1 MDNNSAIKA
10 AAQKELLRRAAQKEL
25 ERRRATASPEMSLAE
40 KGMDV
45 LKGAGTGLVK
55 GVTGLLGGFGDVQK
69 QAGDIVAK
77 GAESLGLSP
86 EMQSSAKFF
95 GDRMLFPL
103 MGGSSV
109 LGKMPT
115 SETLK
120 KPIEENLGPL
130 PEAETLPG
138 QIAERFG
145 EYAPSAFAGPG
156 GVLRKTAL
164 AAAPA
169 VASELAGRAPGV
181 EGSPYQP
188 YVETGAG
195 LVAGLPVALSGKGAA
210 LKEMREKAPTQEV
223 VSSLSK
229 EAYDK
234 LDDAGIMFDAVSTR
248 RAVSKIRDELSARG
262 LEAIGDGPAAR
273 LYKNVNDLIRGKTAR
288 NWTNI
293 DRILKEGKKVLRSNA
308 DATVKGDV
316 GVIVNNLEKLVKS
329 GKITSTSGLSRDEIN
344 STIDVAR
351 ELARRNILAS
361 EIEKMK
367 GRMFGYLGGDESAF
381 RNQFGA
387 YLKSPK
393 GVSLKPAEREAFSRV
408 VRREG
413 PLNIANSMSSRI
425 GQIAG
430 STGGMGVGA
439 LTGSALGPMGTIGG
453 AVLGAG
459 VTAGTQ
465 LAFRKAMERVTE
477 KAVDDAL
484 KTVLAGR
491 EAQGMALKKEK
502 IEDMRRIIRTVL
514 LSEAAAGPLQAE
526 IDIPGGDLP
535 VSENAGG
542 RVARKSGG
550 RIKNSISDEVRKVR
564 ALCLMMRSQPLL
576 TLQRAIHNAKSCR
589 TDPPHPQR
597 QHGLG

>member
-10 AAQKELLRRAAQKEL
+10 AAQKELLRRTAQKEL

-120 KPIEENLGPL
+120 KPIEENFGPL

-188 YVETGAG
+188 YVEAGAG

-210 LKEMREKAPTQEV
+210 LKEMREKAPEQQAV
-223 VSSLSK
+223 YALQK
-229 EAYDK
+229 EAYNK
-234 LDDAGIMFDAVSTR
+234 LDTAGIMFDPVSVR
-248 RAVSKIRDELSARG
+248 RTVSGIKSELDNRGWNKLANSQAAPFVRRVEDLLKKKSSRRWVNVDEILKDAKEVLRGNVEGSDKLHLGIIVSK
-262 LEAIGDGPAAR
+262 LEDM
-273 LYKNVNDLIRGKTAR
+273 V
-288 NWTNI
+288 
-293 DRILKEGKKVLRSNA
+293 KK
-308 DATVKGDV
+308 G
-316 GVIVNNLEKLVKS
+316 NL
-329 GKITSTSGLSRDEIN
+329 TSTSGLSRDEVN
-344 STIDVAR
+344 SAISTAR
-351 ELARRNILAS
+351 EFARRNILAR
-361 EIEKMK
+361 EIDIMK
-367 GRMFGYLGGDESAF
+367 QRLPGYLGGDDSGF
-381 RNQFGA
+381 RNQFGS
-387 YLKSPK
+387 YLKSPE
-393 GVSLKPAEREAFSRV
+393 GRSLSPAEREAFSRV

-413 PLNIANSMSSRI
+413 LLNVAQNASSRI

-430 STGGMGVGA
+430 AGTGAGVGA
-439 LTGSALGPMGTIGG
+439 MTGMAFGPFGPAI
-453 AVLGAG
+453 GAG
-459 VTAGTQ
+459 VGLATTTGTQ

-484 KTVLAGR
+484 KTILAGR

-502 IEDMRRIIRTVL
+502 IEDMRRIIRAVL

-526 IDIPGGDLP
+526 INIPGGGLP

-550 RIKNSISDEVRKVR
+550 KIKNSISDEVRKVR
-564 ALCLMMRSQPLL
+564 ALLSEKTASMLSVPDD
-576 TLQRAIHNAKSCR
+576 AIATALNIAKGN
-589 TDPPHPQR
+589 T
-597 QHGLG
+597 